1 MHGFARVTTDRVSR
15 LSQPCEPRPQP
26 GIRKKYGPQIAQVVA
41 VMVVLSLLASLVEAA
56 GPAVVPIDGPSTPA
70 QLVAADAAW
79 QLTFTSG
86 GKPRTMPAAD
96 LVRWGTPAEPARAP
110 ILVLADGG
118 LLPAD
123 VVGIDKE
130 QLAAESDLLGPLKI
144 PLESLAGILFH
155 PPAGRPQTD
164 RLLGRIVR
172 AGGDADRLIL
182 DNGDEVTGLVAGL
195 ENDTLRIATDVGPTD
210 VALRRIV
217 AVLFTPTA
225 KKPPVRR
232 DFRAWAGLSD
242 GSRLLVTKL
251 LMVGKSLEMTGVGG
265 RTWHAAAGELV
276 SLQPLG
282 GRAVY
287 LSDLRPTRY
296 RHVPYLNLSW
306 PYYNDRNVTGGLLRC
321 GGRLY
326 LKGLGVHSAARLGY
340 ALDGSYRRFQ
350 AELGI
355 DDSTGGRGSV
365 KFRILVDGRQRWAS
379 GPIRGGAP
387 PVPVSVDVSAGKR
400 LDLVVDFGERGDELD
415 HADWLDARLVK

>member
-1 MHGFARVTTDRVSR
+1 M
-15 LSQPCEPRPQP
+15 C
-26 GIRKKYGPQIAQVVA
+26 IKKTLNY
-41 VMVVLSLLASLVEAA
+41 LLALAPLLCFAITAQAA
-56 GPAVVPIDGPSTPA
+56 DPTVVPIDGPSTPA

-86 GKPRTMPAAD
+86 GKQRSMPAAD
-96 LVRWGTPAEPARAP
+96 LVRWGTPAEPARTP

-123 VVGIDKE
+123 VAGIDKE
-130 QLAAESDLLGPLKI
+130 QLAGESDLLGPLKI

-155 PPAGRPQTD
+155 PPAGRPTRD
-164 RLLGRIVR
+164 RLLARIVR
-172 AGGDADRLIL
+172 AGGDSDRLIL
-182 DNGDEVTGLVAGL
+182 DNGDEVTGLVTGL
-195 ENDTLRIATDVGPTD
+195 ENDTLRITTDAGPTD

-225 KKPPVRR
+225 KKPPARQG
-232 DFRAWAGLSD
+232 FRAWAGLSD

-251 LMVGKSLEMTGVGG
+251 LIAGHSLEMTGIGG
-265 RTWHAAAGELV
+265 QTWRAAAGELV

-306 PYYNDRNVTGGLLRC
+306 PYYDDHNVTGGLLRC

-365 KFRILVDGRQRWAS
+365 EFRILVDGRQRWAS
-379 GPIRGGAP
+379 GPIRGGAA
-387 PVPVSVDVSAGKR
+387 PVPVSIDLAGAKR
-400 LDLVVDFGERGDELD
+400 LELVVDFGERGDELD
-415 HADWLDARLVK
+415 HADWLDARLAK